1 MMILNKQNLKFF
13 IALSFAQTGV
23 LMCAI
28 ILSGFYWHRQS
39 QDFQVLSNQ
48 IQQLSCHR
56 DKMEEIQS
64 DIKIEIM
71 KESLKS
77 QGIGVSEE

>member
-1 MMILNKQNLKFF
+1 
-13 IALSFAQTGV
+13 
-23 LMCAI
+23 MCAI

-39 QDFQVLSNQ
+39 QEFQVLSNQ
-48 IQQLSCHR
+48 IQQLSCHQ
-56 DKMEEIQS
+56 DKMDEIQS

-71 KESLKS
+71 KESLRG

>member
-1 MMILNKQNLKFF
+1 M
-13 IALSFAQTGV
+13 G
-23 LMCAI
+23 AI

-39 QDFQVLSNQ
+39 QEFQVLSNQ

-56 DKMEEIQS
+56 DKMDEIQS

-71 KESLKS
+71 KESLRG